1 VPCHLSPRGPLGLSV
16 VGDRHFDGRDVRALL
31 GEAAVVNHAIHSAVT
46 GSTSWARDISTRDGM
61 PTTEAETINHDLLD
75 FLKT

>member
-1 VPCHLSPRGPLGLSV
+1 VPPVTAGTLGLSV
-16 VGDRHFDGRDVRALL
+16 KGDRHFDGRDVGALL
-31 GEAAVVNHAIHSAVT
+31 GEAAVVEPRDPFGRGEAR
-46 GSTSWARDISTRDGM
+46 TSSARDISTRDGM